1 MLKSLIYLVIS
12 FFILFSCQD
21 PMPLAVSS
29 LPAEEEAFTQSLYD
43 SARLLETRDIMA
55 SLNLVS
61 QIQDRT
67 NVWDDDIWKTK
78 VFIQLGRLYFY
89 SGLID
94 ASSSYYLQAL
104 DLLQEQELITKNNI
118 DVLIGLGTIKHVI
131 GENTDALP
139 YFFDAISLLD
149 PKQEFYVM
157 SMGSLYNNIGSV
169 YIKLDQLEKA
179 DSVLNQG
186 VDFLEATDPKN
197 SNLKKLYNNLGRMHQ
212 SLKNY
217 DQALLNYHQAK
228 KLYESSN
235 DFYGLSL
242 NLIFTGSMHEEKND
256 FEMAINDY
264 RRSFYISDSL
274 GFTGVAYN
282 SSDLLQVLYQKT
294 GKPDSVIFFGERF
307 EKLKNDLKVEEG
319 SKKILT
325 KEMEILYEKKKG
337 DLTQKADSV
346 GLGLNL
352 LSVFIISLLILL
364 VFYYLWFRKNK
375 QITSL
380 KVLNKK
386 LAVEKLELENNNKAA
401 DLIKIESE
409 VESNTISDLKRN
421 EILLSLT
428 QKLMDLRHQLPKN
441 DVSSNDKLF
450 KLIDKNLEDKLFEE
464 FDVLFAK
471 LDNQFFDRL
480 IKEFPELSVQQLRLC
495 GFIRL
500 KLNNKEI
507 SAISGKT
514 LSTLHVSKS
523 RLRKMLSLSDS
534 SQSLE
539 DFLINL

>member
-21 PMPLAVSS
+21 PVPLAVSS
-29 LPAEEEAFTQSLYD
+29 RSAEEEAIMQSIYD
-43 SARLLETRDIMA
+43 SARLLETRDILA

-104 DLLQEQELITKNNI
+104 DLLQEQEIITKNNI
-118 DVLIGLGTIKHVI
+118 DVLIGLGAIKHAI

-274 GFTGVAYN
+274 GLSLVEYN
-282 SSDLLQVLYQKT
+282 SSDLLQALYQKT
-294 GKPDSVIFFGERF
+294 SKPDSAIFFGERF

-325 KEMEILYEKKKG
+325 KEMEILYEKRKG
-337 DLTQKADSV
+337 DLTQKADSI
-346 GLGLNL
+346 GFGLNL

-364 VFYYLWFRKNK
+364 VFYYLWFRKN
-375 QITSL
+375 QHITSL
-380 KVLNKK
+380 KALNKK
-386 LAVEKLELENNNKAA
+386 LVVKKLELENNNKAA

-450 KLIDKNLEDKLFEE
+450 KLIDKNLEDKRFEE

>member
-1 MLKSLIYLVIS
+1 MFKPVTYLIFSL
-12 FFILFSCQD
+12 FILFSCQD
-21 PMPLAVSS
+21 SRHRSVSS
-29 LPAEEEAFTQSLYD
+29 LPAEVEASVQSLYD
-43 SARLLETRDIMA
+43 SARLLETRDILA

-78 VFIQLGRLYFY
+78 ISIQLGRLYFY
-89 SGLID
+89 SGLLD

-104 DLLQEQELITKNNI
+104 DLLQEQDSITKNNI
-118 DVLIGLGTIKHVI
+118 DVLIGLGTIKHAI

-139 YFFDAISLLD
+139 YFLDAISLLD

-186 VDFLEATDPKN
+186 VVFLEATDPKN

-217 DQALLNYHQAK
+217 DQALLNYNQAK

-235 DFYGLSL
+235 DFYGLTL
-242 NLIFTGSMHEEKND
+242 NLIFTGSVHDEKND
-256 FEMAINDY
+256 FEMAINNY
-264 RRSFYISDSL
+264 KRSFYISDSL

-294 GKPDSVIFFGERF
+294 GKPDSAIFFGEGF

-337 DLTQKADSV
+337 DLTQKADSI

-352 LSVFIISLLILL
+352 TSVFIISLLIVL
-364 VFYYLWFRKNK
+364 VFYYLWFRKNQ
-375 QITSL
+375 QITFL
-380 KVLNKK
+380 KVLNNK
-386 LAVEKLELENNNKAA
+386 LAVEKLELEKNNKVA

-409 VESNTISDLKRN
+409 VENNNISNLKRN

-428 QKLMDLRHQLPKN
+428 QKLMDFRHQLPKK
-441 DVSSNDKLF
+441 DASLSYKLF
-450 KLIDKNLEDKLFEE
+450 KLIDKNVEEKLFEE
-464 FDVLFAK
+464 FEVLFLNIEK
-471 LDNQFFDRL
+471 DFFYRL
-480 IKEFPELSVQQLRLC
+480 MKEFPDLSVHQRRLC
-495 GFIRL
+495 GFIRMQL
-500 KLNNKEI
+500 TNQEI
-507 SAISGKT
+507 SAITGKT
-514 LSTLHVSKS
+514 LPTLYVSKS
-523 RLRKMLSLSDS
+523 RLRKMLDLPDS
-534 SQSLE
+534 PQSLE
-539 DFLINL
+539 DYLINL